1 MEIHFEKRVNYSLE
15 QRLHFI
21 QPPLLQEQP
30 FQTRLPGGGGEFL
43 KKERRTE
50 RRIAHSFPTRVW
62 GIDNDQEAFGLDC
75 VLDNI
80 SPSGLYLRV
89 PLQIKSLSRISLVV
103 GLLNGSSEGATAA
116 IKGKVIRDEPK
127 TDGIRGIAVMITE
140 CCFL

>member
-1 MEIHFEKRVNYSLE
+1 MEIHFEKRVNYSLQ

-21 QPPLLQEQP
+21 QPPLLPEQLS
-30 FQTRLPGGGGEFL
+30 QTRLPAGGGQFL
-43 KKERRTE
+43 KRERRTE
-50 RRIAHSFPTRVW
+50 IRLAQSFPTRIW
-62 GIDNDQEAFGLDC
+62 GIDIDQEAFGLDC

-103 GLLNGSSEGATAA
+103 RLLNGSTEGATAA

>member
-21 QPPLLQEQP
+21 QPPLLPEQP

-116 IKGKVIRDEPK
+116 IKGKVIRDEPEAN
-127 TDGIRGIAVMITE
+127 GIRGIAVMITD
-140 CCFL
+140 CCFF